1 LIHPVNK
8 KSYFNIAQQR
18 DAMRNQKS
26 NKTSDEM
33 QTYHPIVINKVLQ
46 PIIVGKLA
54 TSSSINIKRKEV
66 ADSET

>member
-1 LIHPVNK
+1 
-8 KSYFNIAQQR
+8 
-18 DAMRNQKS
+18 MRNKKS